1 MTNTKTNS
9 APTVD
14 TPLADFFRA
23 LGDEHRLR
31 ILRLLA
37 THREL
42 SVSEL
47 GEHLKQ
53 SQPAVSHHLS
63 LLKDVGLIGYRRDG
77 RFNRYALDK
86 AGTEKAIEKVA
97 GSGLPASLAL
107 GGLEFRV
114 ERLE

>member
-1 MTNTKTNS
+1 MTTAQNDPAFTGE
-9 APTVD
+9 

-23 LGDEHRLR
+23 LGDEHRIR

-47 GEHLKQ
+47 GEHLGQ

-63 LLKDVGLIGYRRDG
+63 LLKGAGLIDYRRDG
-77 RFNRYALDK
+77 RFNRYALDR
-86 AGTEKAIEKVA
+86 AGTERAIERVS
-97 GSGLPASLAL
+97 GSGLPATLAL
-107 GGLEFRV
+107 SGLVIRV
-114 ERLE
+114 GRLE